1 MADEQRKLTLIT
13 EVDEKRIQ
21 RARQRVQEL
30 AKAYKSLDLGVS
42 AADEAL
48 ARHEG
53 AQYRG
58 IAVTD
63 KLGRTVKDAARIEQE
78 RAATLR
84 EQTTELNQLEKA
96 QKSANAEVK
105 KAVSLNKQIRTSSQE
120 LIQAKFAASRL
131 GSAVSGLGLP
141 GVGGAISGTG
151 DIAALAG
158 QLPRLVT
165 AAQGAPAAIA
175 KTTSAL
181 LGVEVSFGA
190 VAAAAGPIVIAFAAV
205 SLAYTKFNEQLK
217 QAKKALES
225 AIEAQQLYYET
236 IQAGTRQSIEQALE
250 DATARQQVLE
260 AQIQAQTEAYNQ
272 LTHAQRLLTG
282 GALRQ
287 STIDLQNEL
296 TATTFEIDALTNS
309 LDSAQVAANNAAAAA
324 QEAYK
329 AQVQQI
335 ELVAN
340 AEQERLNLIAEGTS
354 QQYEDRIQQI
364 ERERATIQRQLDD
377 LAQVN
382 KQNEVYAER
391 VDELQQELADLNRE
405 QDILADGTL
414 ALIRAREREA
424 EAIEKAKQVRE
435 ALADYSEDIAD
446 IEAKLADTRSE
457 SLRKLDQQ
465 LAEAER
471 GIEVNLG
478 RANEKAAR
486 QLEDQIAKLT
496 REQGDKETDIRA
508 ESADRIVEL
517 EQKAARDR
525 ERILKDYNRSASKAI
540 RDRDAAALTA
550 AQEARDDQLD
560 QTQDQLDESK
570 AKEKKALEDKLKEEE
585 RSYRVRL
592 RELQIAHNNELRENR
607 IAAQQRLDDLRRE
620 AEIRRAETIRALDIQ
635 LQAELQKRNEA
646 FAKQLQ
652 QLGAHNINMNNLTAE
667 GLKAIARQFQAFYNS
682 VAGAGVKLGGSQDT
696 VVFPGGKTLGH
707 FQTGGIIPQTG
718 LYMMHKGEP
727 VLPSVDALRG
737 LLADQARDR
746 GIASGGGGMQVSI
759 APGAFTINSRAT
771 SSQGLMRDL
780 ERQMPQMLIKIFKD
794 MAA

>member
-30 AKAYKSLDLGVS
+30 AKAYKDLDM
-42 AADEAL
+42 AFN
-48 ARHEG
+48 RHEG

-58 IAVTD
+58 LAVEANFG
-63 KLGRTVKDAARIEQE
+63 KQQRESVEALRARFAA
-78 RAATLR
+78 LR
-84 EQTTELNQLEKA
+84 EQVGGLQQLEQA
-96 QKSANAEVK
+96 QKSANKETQ
-105 KAVSLNKQIRTSSQE
+105 KAVDLNKEIRTSSQE

-141 GVGGAISGTG
+141 EVGGVISGTG
-151 DIAALAG
+151 NIASLAG

-165 AAQGAPAAIA
+165 AAQGAPTAIA

-190 VAAAAGPIVIAFAAV
+190 VAATAAPIAIVLAAVTIAFKHFQDVVEQAKANFDAARDAQRTYAEAIASGTSETIRAQLDTTRARQAAV
-205 SLAYTKFNEQLK
+205 
-217 QAKKALES
+217 ALELQAAQNAYDQLTLFQNVVAGKRLNDDLKDLQEELAAS
-225 AIEAQQLYYET
+225 TYEVNALGNALNDSAVATRDAIEAERQRAEQFIAET
-236 IQAGTRQSIEQALE
+236 ERRANIEQ
-250 DATARQQVLE
+250 
-260 AQIQAQTEAYNQ
+260 
-272 LTHAQRLLTG
+272 
-282 GALRQ
+282 
-287 STIDLQNEL
+287 
-296 TATTFEIDALTNS
+296 
-309 LDSAQVAANNAAAAA
+309 QVA
-324 QEAYK
+324 
-329 AQVQQI
+329 
-335 ELVAN
+335 
-340 AEQERLNLIAEGTS
+340 RLISEGTS
-354 QQYEDRIQQI
+354 QQYEDRLEQLRQ
-364 ERERATIQRQLDD
+364 ERALVESELTALEARSNQTEEIIRQEYEYKQRLT
-377 LAQVN
+377 
-382 KQNEVYAER
+382 
-391 VDELQQELADLNRE
+391 ELYEEE
-405 QDILADGTL
+405 QTLADGTL
-414 ALIRAREREA
+414 VLIRARERET
-424 EAIEKAKQVRE
+424 EAIEKAKQVQE
-435 ALADYSEDIAD
+435 ALASYSEDIAD
-446 IEAKLADTRSE
+446 IEAKLTDTRSE
-457 SLRKLDQQ
+457 SLRKLDAQ

-471 GIEVNLG
+471 GVEVGLG
-478 RANEKAAR
+478 RTNEKAAR
-486 QLEDQIAKLT
+486 QLEDQIGKLT

-550 AQEARDDQLD
+550 AQEARDDQLG

-570 AKEKKALEDKLKEEE
+570 AKEKKALDDKLKEEE

-620 AEIRRAETIRALDIQ
+620 NELRRAETIHALDVQ
-635 LQAELQKRNEA
+635 LQQELQKRNEA

-652 QLGAHNINMNNLTAE
+652 QLGAHNIDMNNLTAE
-667 GLKAIARQFQAFYNS
+667 GLKTVARQFQAFYNS
-682 VAGAGVKLGGSQDT
+682 IAGAGVKLGGSQDT
-696 VVFPGGKTLGH
+696 VILPGGKTMGH

-718 LYMMHKGEP
+718 LYMMHAGEP

-737 LLADQARDR
+737 LLADQARGR
-746 GIASGGGGMQVSI
+746 GIASGGRGGMQVSI

-771 SSQGLMRDL
+771 TSQGLMRDL